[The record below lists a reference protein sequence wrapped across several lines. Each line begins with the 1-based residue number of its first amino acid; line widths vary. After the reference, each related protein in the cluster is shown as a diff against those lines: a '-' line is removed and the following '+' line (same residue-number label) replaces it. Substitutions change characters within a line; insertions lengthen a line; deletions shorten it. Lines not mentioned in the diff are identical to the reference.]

1 MKLLEAAL
9 IRALRTMA
17 QVAVAGIPA
26 GVMITDV
33 DWKAIISIA
42 ICSGIASLLTSLAGL
57 PEVKGEGNE

>member
-26 GVMITDV
+26 GVAITAV
-33 DWKAIISIA
+33 DWKAVISIA
-42 ICSGIASLLTSLAGL
+42 VCSGIVSLLTSLAGL
-57 PEVKGEGNE
+57 PEVKDEDNE